1 VKGELNME
9 RIDKLVELL
18 QKLNSGEI
26 TPELRQEALKM
37 VSNIDPLELSL
48 AEQKLIETGTKPE
61 DLRHLCDI
69 HMEVLKD
76 ELDKLRI
83 SLSPDHVLTTMIE
96 EHEEI
101 LKRLTKLEE
110 LNSRIQKMV
119 SFDKNTSEFSEVLNL
134 AVEVI
139 GAEPHHKREEDVL
152 FPELEKRGVTGP
164 TRIMRMEH
172 ETLREKKHEIK
183 RLAEEVENMD
193 FNEFKV
199 QLDEA
204 AKYLIFN
211 LRDHIYKENHILYP
225 SSVQTIKDINLWI
238 NMNEACDEIGYCSF
252 TPGK

>member
-1 VKGELNME
+1 ME

-18 QKLNSGEI
+18 QKLNSGDI

-48 AEQKLIETGTKPE
+48 AEQKLIENGTKPE

-76 ELDKLRI
+76 ELDKLRLNLT
-83 SLSPDHVLTTMIE
+83 SDHVLTTMIE

-101 LKRLTKLEE
+101 LKRLTRLEE
-110 LNSRIQKMV
+110 LNSKIQKMN
-119 SFDKNTSEFSEVLNL
+119 SFDKNTSLFNELLNL
-134 AVEVI
+134 AVEII

-164 TRIMRMEH
+164 TRVMRMEH
-172 ETLREKKHEIK
+172 DMLRAKKHEIK
-183 RLAEEVENMD
+183 SLSEKVENMD
-193 FNEFKV
+193 FAEFKL
-199 QLDEA
+199 QLNEA

-225 SSVQTIKDINLWI
+225 SSVQTLKDSKLWQT
-238 NMNEACDEIGYCSF
+238 MKKACDEIGYCSF
-252 TPGK
+252 TPWK

>member
-1 VKGELNME
+1 ME

-18 QKLNSGEI
+18 TKLNSGEI

-37 VSNIDPLELSL
+37 VSNVDPLELSL
-48 AEQKLIETGTKPE
+48 AEQKLIENGTKPE

-76 ELDKLRI
+76 ELDKLKL
-83 SLSPDHVLTTMIE
+83 SLNPDHVLTTLIE
-96 EHEEI
+96 EHDEI

-110 LNSRIQKMV
+110 VNSRIQKMD
-119 SFDKNTSEFSEVLNL
+119 SFKAEASEFKEVFNL

-139 GAEPHHKREEDVL
+139 GAEPHHQREEEVL
-152 FPELEKRGVTGP
+152 FPELEARGVTGP

-172 ETLREKKHEIK
+172 VTLREKKHEIK
-183 RLAEEVENMD
+183 SLSENVETMD
-193 FNEFKV
+193 FADFKSK
-199 QLDEA
+199 LNEA

-225 SSVQTIKDINLWI
+225 SSTQTLKDESLWLK
-238 NMNEACDEIGYCSF
+238 MKEECDKIGYCSF
-252 TPGK
+252 TPGR

>member
-1 VKGELNME
+1 ME

-18 QKLNSGEI
+18 QKLNSGDI

-37 VSNIDPLELSL
+37 VSNVDPLELSL
-48 AEQKLIETGTKPE
+48 AEQKLIENGTKPE

-76 ELDKLRI
+76 ELDKLRL
-83 SLSPDHVLTTMIE
+83 SLTSDHVLTTMIE

-101 LKRLTKLEE
+101 LKRLTRLEE
-110 LNSRIQKMV
+110 LNSKIQKMNN
-119 SFDKNTSEFSEVLNL
+119 FDKNTSLFNELLNL
-134 AVEVI
+134 AIDII

-164 TRIMRMEH
+164 TRVMRMEH
-172 ETLREKKHEIK
+172 DMLRAKKHEIK
-183 RLAEEVENMD
+183 SLSEKVENMD
-193 FNEFKV
+193 FPEFKS
-199 QLDEA
+199 QLNEA

-225 SSVQTIKDINLWI
+225 SSVQTLKDSELWQT
-238 NMNEACDEIGYCSF
+238 MKKACDEIGYCSF

>member
-1 VKGELNME
+1 ME
-9 RIDKLVELL
+9 RVDNLVELL
-18 QKLNSGEI
+18 RKLNSGNI
-26 TPELRQEALKM
+26 TPELRQQALKM
-37 VSNIDPLELSL
+37 VSNVDPLELSL

-76 ELDKLRI
+76 ELDKLK
-83 SLSPDHVLTTMIE
+83 LGLTPDHVLSTMID
-96 EHEEI
+96 EHAEI

-110 LNSRIQKMV
+110 LNSKIQNMEN
-119 SFDKNTSEFSEVLNL
+119 FDKNSALYKEILNT
-134 AVEVI
+134 AVEII
-139 GAEPHHKREEDVL
+139 GAEPHHQREENVL

-172 ETLREKKHEIK
+172 DMLRAKKHEIK
-183 RLAEEVENMD
+183 RLAEEVESMN
-193 FNEFKV
+193 FTEFKA
-199 QLDEA
+199 QLDDA

-225 SSVQTIKDINLWI
+225 SSVQTLKDSNLWSE
-238 NMNEACDEIGYCSF
+238 MKEACDEIGYCSF

>member
-1 VKGELNME
+1 MTK
-9 RIDKLVELL
+9 IDKLVELL

-37 VSNIDPLELSL
+37 VSNVDPLELSL

-76 ELDKLRI
+76 ELDKLRL

-110 LNSRIQKMV
+110 LNSRIKKMV
-119 SFDKNTSEFSEVLNL
+119 SFDKNASEFSEVLNL

-225 SSVQTIKDINLWI
+225 SSVQTIKDLNLWT
-238 NMNEACDEIGYCSF
+238 NMKEACDEIGYCSF

>member
-1 VKGELNME
+1 VKGELIME

-18 QKLNSGEI
+18 QQLNSGEI

-37 VSNIDPLELSL
+37 VSNVDPLELSL

-76 ELDKLRI
+76 ELDKLRL

-101 LKRLTKLEE
+101 LKRLITMEQ
-110 LNSRIQKMV
+110 LNSRIQKMDIYNK
-119 SFDKNTSEFSEVLNL
+119 SASEFDDMLNL

-172 ETLREKKHEIK
+172 DTLRAKKHEIK
-183 RLAEEVENMD
+183 RLAEEVENMN
-193 FNEFKV
+193 FNEFKA
-199 QLDEA
+199 QLDDA

-225 SSVQTIKDINLWI
+225 SSVQTLKDLTLWI
-238 NMNEACDEIGYCSF
+238 DMKKACDEIGYCSF